1 MAYKQ
6 DSVEMKRFIK
16 GEISDRNVGHTMPR
30 VRHSSVDFRKY
41 KVPAE

>member
-16 GEISDRNVGHTMPR
+16 DEINDRNVGRSMPR
-30 VRHSSVDFRKY
+30 VRHSNVDFRKY
-41 KVPAE
+41 KVPVE